1 MSEQGYTKNI
11 LIKMKTNFNIQN
23 KMTYI
28 LPSLLEE
35 ERFCSVFNSKL
46 ENLNPCSDYL
56 FEFLLFSYTSD
67 YTANLKYI
75 EYRTDIIYPQEY
87 IDYWIQET
95 SLPFVN
101 SKRFPY
107 SGYATLYR
115 DEFNAMELAAEE
127 GSLTIYDYCLD
138 IHEDLVDTFCL
149 ANRVNP
155 TKQFVDPERPLL
167 LVITKL

>member
-1 MSEQGYTKNI
+1 VNKGTQIKI

-35 ERFCSVFNSKL
+35 EKFCSVLNSKL
-46 ENLNPCSDYL
+46 ETLNPCSDYL
-56 FEFLLFSYTSD
+56 LEFLLFAYTSD
-67 YTANLKYI
+67 SSADLQYA

-87 IDYWIQET
+87 IDYWLKET

-107 SGYATLYR
+107 SGYTTLFR

-127 GSLTIYDYCLD
+127 GAFCIQDHCLE
-138 IHEDLVDTFCL
+138 IHEDLVDSLCITNQFE
-149 ANRVNP
+149 P
-155 TKQFVDPERPLL
+155 TKLFIDPERPLL